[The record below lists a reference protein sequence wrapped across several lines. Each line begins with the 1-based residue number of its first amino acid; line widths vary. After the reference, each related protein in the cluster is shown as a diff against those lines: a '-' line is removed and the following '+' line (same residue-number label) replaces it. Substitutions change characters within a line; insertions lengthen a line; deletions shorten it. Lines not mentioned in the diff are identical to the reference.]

1 MLSFDV
7 NGLNQIVGRGL
18 ICQEHTSQEQR
29 HNNKKQGMTDT
40 HKAWMTLKYSFKLK
54 EGCMVHESTIPWHSG
69 KGKAMESG
77 TRPETGKGQ
86 EESVESKAAW
96 ADL

>member
-1 MLSFDV
+1 
-7 NGLNQIVGRGL
+7 
-18 ICQEHTSQEQR
+18 
-29 HNNKKQGMTDT
+29 
-40 HKAWMTLKYSFKLK
+40 MTLKYSFKLK

-86 EESVESKAAW
+86 EESVESKAA
-96 ADL
+96 